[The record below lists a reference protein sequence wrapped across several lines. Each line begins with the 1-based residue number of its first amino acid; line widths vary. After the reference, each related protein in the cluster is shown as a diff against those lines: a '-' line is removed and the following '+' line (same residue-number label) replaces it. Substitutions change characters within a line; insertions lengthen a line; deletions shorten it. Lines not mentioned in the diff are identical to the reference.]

1 MRSFLTDMKIKQ
13 IISDFS
19 LFIAIIIL
27 GYYFNEEIIIPAN
40 SDYEFVTVTK
50 FSDFYE
56 KPIFLSF
63 HWAVEEQLQVGKLV
77 SIWAEIRDMPHTE
90 DNPPQEKIQ
99 LKFNEDQ
106 LNFWTNDTD
115 NKNNGISYIDTLT
128 FKPDWKTNVLRSNEI
143 DVRFIVPVDISAELC
158 DENIPKCM
166 EIKNIIHPAPYDL
179 SAQLESNRISSAL
192 SLIVV
197 GLSFVIIW
205 ATLRPKSIAT
215 NKS

>member
-1 MRSFLTDMKIKQ
+1 MKIN
-13 IISDFS
+13 IADISFI
-19 LFIAIIIL
+19 IAIFIL
-27 GYYFNEEIIIPAN
+27 GIFFIVEIIVPAYY
-40 SDYEFVTVTK
+40 DYEFVTVTK

-77 SIWAEIRDMPHTE
+77 SIWVEIRDMPYTE

-115 NKNNGISYIDTLT
+115 NKNNGISYIDTHT
-128 FKPDWKTNVLRSNEI
+128 FKPDWKKNVLRSNEI
-143 DVRFIVPVDISAELC
+143 DIRFIVPVDISVELC
-158 DENIPKCM
+158 DGNIPKCM

-192 SLIVV
+192 SFIVL

-205 ATLRPKSIAT
+205 ATLRPKSFYNLKIL
-215 NKS
+215 NS